1 MARNMFADEPETTGE
16 ELDLRKLFLRFLE
29 KDDWTDKL
37 ALGFGKI
44 RGRIHRPQRDTK
56 LSKELRLLVPDMKE
70 VEKAYVE
77 MTSGYKDFIRDVVKT
92 SRLRQATRKETS
104 STVEPSRTD
113 LRPSRLDLSRVL
125 QPRSSTSER
134 LHSVVAVLEFRH
146 TRTVMTTIA
155 RERRF

>member
-37 ALGFGKI
+37 VLGFGKI

-77 MTSGYKDFIRDVVKT
+77 MTSGYKDFIRDVVKA
-92 SRLRQATRKETS
+92 SRLRQATRIDTP
-104 STVEPSRTD
+104 STDDPSRTD
-113 LRPSRLDLSRVL
+113 L
-125 QPRSSTSER
+125 
-134 LHSVVAVLEFRH
+134 
-146 TRTVMTTIA
+146 
-155 RERRF
+155 